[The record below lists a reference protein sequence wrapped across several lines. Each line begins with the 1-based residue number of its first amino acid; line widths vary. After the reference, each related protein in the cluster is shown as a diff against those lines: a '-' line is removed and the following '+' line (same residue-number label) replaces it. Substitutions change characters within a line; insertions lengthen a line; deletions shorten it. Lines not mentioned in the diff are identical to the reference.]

1 VTVRVSSRGMIA
13 LAAAGLVVLS
23 GCGGGTGSPVADS
36 TVTGPS
42 SAAEAAAP
50 VAIDAPAAT
59 DKKPAAPAKKKPRAA
74 APAPAKTKATA
85 TPKPSQNI
93 KLQLSRPVR
102 PRATPKPTVTPT
114 PTPTATPTATTSPA
128 SAAAVPS
135 MSEIE
140 LQVLEITNAER
151 AKAGCT
157 ALRGDDRL
165 ALAAREHSTDMG
177 VNEYFAHN
185 SQDGTT
191 PWDRIRAAGYDSP
204 GAENIAAGYATAAEV
219 MEGWMNSPGHKANIL
234 NCNLKA
240 LGVGYYKGTKGYGT
254 YWTQDFGFS

>member
-1 VTVRVSSRGMIA
+1 MIA

-23 GCGGGTGSPVADS
+23 GCGAGTGSPVADS

-42 SAAEAAAP
+42 SAAKAAAP

-59 DKKPAAPAKKKPRAA
+59 DEKPVTPAKKKPKAA
-74 APAPAKTKATA
+74 APARARTKVTA
-85 TPKPSQNI
+85 TPRPSQNI

-114 PTPTATPTATTSPA
+114 PTPTPSETPTATTSPA
-128 SAAAVPS
+128 SSTAVPS
-135 MSEIE
+135 MTEIE

-151 AKAGCT
+151 AKAGCA
-157 ALRGDDRL
+157 ALRGDDKL

-219 MEGWMNSPGHKANIL
+219 MDGWMNSPGHKANIL